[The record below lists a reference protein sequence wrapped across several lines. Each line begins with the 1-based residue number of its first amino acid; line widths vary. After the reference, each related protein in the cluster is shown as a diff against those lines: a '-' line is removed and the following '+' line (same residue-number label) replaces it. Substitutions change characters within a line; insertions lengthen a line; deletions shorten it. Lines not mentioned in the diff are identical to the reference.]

1 MWNLERTIYCQ
12 FKVTCE
18 RRRISGR
25 RFSRYFSGGEK
36 RRPEIHLHSQAKF
49 TERCYVVKDR
59 YTSVKLELSYVSCSF
74 QYTFLLSFCA
84 EFLSFQWRCPVFSAC
99 FVRFLIIFLT
109 PRQTCKKYVHC
120 IVLKLFYVRFTFITR
135 QLSITAFSNRNLC
148 LCECL

>member
-1 MWNLERTIYCQ
+1 MWNLERTICSQ

-18 RRRISGR
+18 RRRIYGR

-49 TERCYVVKDR
+49 NERRYVVKER

-84 EFLSFQWRCPVFSAC
+84 GFLSFQWRCPVFSAC

-120 IVLKLFYVRFTFITR
+120 IVPKLFYVRCTLITR
-135 QLSITAFSNRNLC
+135 RV
-148 LCECL
+148 